1 MSDCANVEMR
11 ELLPELVHDRLDA
24 ATHARVTAH
33 LTTCSECRAELELLQ
48 TARQAL
54 RPIMPLDKRAIV
66 AALPRPVSRQAPM
79 SGARARTWRMA
90 AAITVIALGG
100 LSVNTVR
107 QLGGPDVVL
116 VDSAGSGGDTGAVR
130 PESVVA
136 IADTPVA
143 ASGQA
148 GAMAGVGVIDLADE
162 DLEALI
168 GELDK
173 LEAAPRVDPDA
184 NRFGRM
190 VAGTTGGA

>member
-11 ELLPELVHDRLDA
+11 ELLPELVHDQLDA

-33 LTTCSECRAELELLQ
+33 LAACSECRAELELLQ

-66 AALPRPVSRQAPM
+66 AALPLPGNRQA
-79 SGARARTWRMA
+79 ARPLASRRGWQIA
-90 AAITVIALGG
+90 AAITVIVLGG
-100 LSVNTVR
+100 VSFNTVR
-107 QLGGPDVVL
+107 WVGGPEMAL
-116 VDSAGSGGDTGAVR
+116 VDSARNSGDTGAAR
-130 PESVVA
+130 AESVLA

-143 ASGQA
+143 TPDRA
-148 GAMAGVGVIDLADE
+148 GAAGVVIDLADE
-162 DLEALI
+162 DLETLI

-173 LEAAPRVDPDA
+173 LEAAPRADPDA

-190 VAGTTGGA
+190 VAGITGGD

>member
-33 LTTCSECRAELELLQ
+33 LAACSECRAELELLQ

-54 RPIMPLDKRAIV
+54 RPILPVDKRAIV
-66 AALPRPVSRQAPM
+66 AALPHPRRDHVTRPVGTRRVWQI
-79 SGARARTWRMA
+79 A

-100 LSVNTVR
+100 LSLTTVR
-107 QLGGPDVVL
+107 QLGGPDVAL
-116 VDSAGSGGDTGAVR
+116 IDSARNGGDTGAQ

-136 IADTPVA
+136 VVDTPVA
-143 ASGQA
+143 APGQA
-148 GAMAGVGVIDLADE
+148 GIADVGVTDLADE

-190 VAGTTGGA
+190 VAGTTGGD

>member
-33 LTTCSECRAELELLQ
+33 LAACSECRAELELLQ

-66 AALPRPVSRQAPM
+66 AALPLPKSRQTAHTLG
-79 SGARARTWRMA
+79 SRRVWRIA
-90 AAITVIALGG
+90 AAVTVIALGG
-100 LSVNTVR
+100 VSLNTVR
-107 QLGGPDVVL
+107 QLGGPDMAL
-116 VDSAGSGGDTGAVR
+116 VDSARNSGDTGAAQ
-130 PESVVA
+130 PESVLA

-143 ASGQA
+143 TPAQPDGA
-148 GAMAGVGVIDLADE
+148 GLVIDLADE

-190 VAGTTGGA
+190 VAGITGGD

>member
-33 LTTCSECRAELELLQ
+33 LAACSECQAELELLQ

-66 AALPRPVSRQAPM
+66 AALPLPRNRQATRPLA
-79 SGARARTWRMA
+79 SRRVWRIA

-100 LSVNTVR
+100 VSFTTMR
-107 QLGGPDVVL
+107 QLGGPDMAL
-116 VDSAGSGGDTGAVR
+116 VDSARNSGDTGAAQ
-130 PESVVA
+130 PESVLA

-143 ASGQA
+143 APEQA
-148 GAMAGVGVIDLADE
+148 GVAGVVIDLADE
-162 DLEALI
+162 DLETLI

-190 VAGTTGGA
+190 VAGITGGD